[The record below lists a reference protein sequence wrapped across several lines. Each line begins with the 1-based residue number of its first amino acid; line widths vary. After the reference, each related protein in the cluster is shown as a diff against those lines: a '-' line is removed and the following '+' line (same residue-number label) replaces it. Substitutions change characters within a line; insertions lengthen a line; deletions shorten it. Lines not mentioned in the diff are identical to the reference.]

1 MLVTAALGTGCGF
14 FMEPKPDLENKKT
27 ATVSGLS
34 VTHPGNWKTE
44 LESEDVEGAT
54 FSSLSIE
61 SSGSA
66 LAMIQVFEPGIEMT
80 PKDVFQ
86 TYVEGMLEASQEEF
100 GGVFDLK
107 LRSDDAFSREVL
119 GSTWQ
124 GRTGVL
130 DLKLLGENVPH
141 RIQSV
146 QRFDDDKTI
155 IIVVQAPVEDWKT
168 VSPGFDAIY
177 DGLSEE

>member
-1 MLVTAALGTGCGF
+1 MVLATTVGCGF

-27 ATVSGLS
+27 ATVAGLS
-34 VTHPGNWKTE
+34 VSYPGNWKTE

-66 LAMIQVFEPGIEMT
+66 LAIIQVFEPGIEMT
-80 PKDVFQ
+80 PEDVFE
-86 TYVEGMLEASQEEF
+86 TYIEGMLEASQEEF
-100 GGVFDLK
+100 GGVFDLA
-107 LRSDDAFSREVL
+107 LRSDESFSRDVL
-119 GSTWQ
+119 GSSWE
-124 GRTGVL
+124 GRTGML

-146 QRFDDDKTI
+146 QRFKDDKTI

-177 DGLSEE
+177 DGLSEG